1 MTDRDEQTYKNI
13 ISNLIDG
20 MACNDCPY
28 RDDCVSLKMSEWE
41 AIDYPCS
48 KLMFMTERKREE
60 NGSKN

>member
-1 MTDRDEQTYKNI
+1 MTDRDEQTYKSI

-28 RDDCVSLKMSEWE
+28 KDDCVSLKMSECE

-48 KLMFMTERKREE
+48 KLMFITERNRET
-60 NGSKN
+60 NGKN

>member
-28 RDDCVSLKMSEWE
+28 KDDCVSLKMSEWE

-48 KLMFMTERKREE
+48 KLMFMTERKRET
-60 NGSKN
+60 NGKN